1 MIGNPRYGRIGLV
14 ALPYSL
20 LFEAIAPLI
29 ELAGIVLV
37 PLGLAIGVVDPTF
50 ALQLLLVA
58 YGYAILVTLTA
69 VLVEEFTFRRYHR
82 WQDLAVIMIATA
94 AENFG
99 FRQLT
104 AWWRV
109 RGAWHAARRGR
120 AEWGVMTRQG
130 F

>member
-1 MIGNPRYGRIGLV
+1 VDGGAPGSVAVLGNPR
-14 ALPYSL
+14 
-20 LFEAIAPLI
+20 
-29 ELAGIVLV
+29 
-37 PLGLAIGVVDPTF
+37 F
-50 ALQLLLVA
+50 ALQLPVVA

-82 WQDLAVIMIATA
+82 WPDLLVIMVATA

-109 RGAWHAARRGR
+109 RGGWHAARRRR